1 MNIKQLTKLSWL
13 ELVRFKSVS
22 IFLILNLT
30 LGLLGFFLL
39 QIFQQS
45 LTAQSD
51 EKAQIVLGGDVSINA
66 RRTFTDEER
75 QKWESQFKFT
85 EKSQFYSLFA
95 MMRAGDLSRLTS
107 VGVFDDQFPLY
118 GEFKFSNGPLSSD
131 QPRVWVDPEVQETL
145 NLKIGDRVEIG
156 DTRFEY
162 AGTIVEDPT
171 RLFRGVGFAPRAL
184 ISLKYLQATQLI
196 KPGSTFNEYWS
207 YKLTPGQKLDEIK
220 SKLEKTIVDPIV
232 NIKTAEGNADDS
244 NRVLK
249 YFSDYLGLVAL
260 VALGLCFLCGT
271 YLLQWTFLTKKK
283 SIAIY
288 KTLGLDNSKIIF
300 IYVLQNLLISIAACA
315 LSYGLVY
322 AIQPT
327 MQKLLLNEFNLPL
340 QLVFGWQ
347 AALTTALI
355 AILGPL
361 LMAVPQI
368 IQITDLRP
376 LLLLQNVQVT
386 ARRSWAYALWLLIS
400 VALFWVLAV
409 WQSHS
414 FKIASIFTVAL
425 VVLIVLFRVISRL
438 LMLALEKQSVHL
450 GWLNRYAVLG
460 LTRKPASVA
469 LVFTTMS
476 LATMVLSLLPHVKT
490 SIINEIKP
498 QDTSKIPS
506 LFMFDIQP
514 EQVEGIRELARQTL
528 QQELVL
534 SPLVRSR
541 ILKVNDKA
549 YERTVNTGE
558 IQTREQDE
566 EARFRNRGVNLT
578 YRQELQESETLTKG
592 TFEPTFKGGAELP
605 RISIESD
612 YADRVKMKM
621 GDVITFDVQGIEVKA
636 VVGSLRSVRWTSFQP
651 NFFILF
657 PDGVLNEAP
666 QIFLTAVHKTDEAKV
681 KLFQQKVIERYNNL
695 SIIDI
700 TKTIEGSLK
709 YIDQMALGL
718 QFMAWLAVLVGLFV
732 FVVLLNT
739 QIRERLQE
747 MNLLQILGAPNVSV
761 VRIVV
766 HQFVL
771 LMSLSI
777 VFGVLLGLAMAWFL
791 ISYFFKVGTYFD
803 WPYIVL
809 LLVVLVP
816 VCAAALASGLRPLR
830 SLNPMELIRANS

>member
-1 MNIKQLTKLSWL
+1 MNLKQLIKLSWL

-30 LGLLGFFLL
+30 LGLIGFFLL

-45 LTAQSD
+45 LTAQSA
-51 EKAQIVLGGDVSINA
+51 EKAQVVLGGDVSVNA

-75 QKWESQFKFT
+75 QKWESQFIFT
-85 EKSQFYSLFA
+85 EKSRFYGLFA
-95 MMRAGDLSRLTS
+95 MMRARELSRLTS
-107 VGVFDDQFPLY
+107 VGVFDEKFPLY
-118 GEFKFSNGPLSSD
+118 GEFKFSNDPLTSD

-145 NLKIGDRVEIG
+145 NLKLGDQVEIG
-156 DTRFEY
+156 DLHFKF

-171 RLFRGVGFAPRAL
+171 RLFRGVGFAPRVL
-184 ISLKYLQATQLI
+184 ISEKYLQATQLI
-196 KPGSTFNEYWS
+196 KPGSTFNEFWS
-207 YKLTPGQKLDEIK
+207 YKIAPGQKLDDIK
-220 SKLEKTIVDPIV
+220 RQLEKTITDPIV
-232 NIKTAEGNADDS
+232 NIKTAESSADDS

-300 IYVLQNLLISIAACA
+300 IYVLQNLLISMAACA
-315 LSYGLVY
+315 LSYALVY
-322 AIQPT
+322 TIQPGL
-327 MQKLLLNEFNLPL
+327 QKLLLTEFNLPL

-376 LLLLQNVQVT
+376 LLLLQNVQVG
-386 ARRSWAYALWLLIS
+386 ARRSWAYALWLIIS
-400 VALFWVLAV
+400 IVLFWTLSV

-425 VVLIVLFRVISRL
+425 VGLVILFRIMSRV
-438 LMLALEKQSVHL
+438 LMFLLEKQSGRL
-450 GWLNRYAVLG
+450 GWLSRYAVRG

-514 EQVEGIRELARQTL
+514 EQVAGIRELAAETL
-528 QQELVL
+528 QQELTF

-541 ILKVNDKA
+541 ILKINDVA
-549 YERTVNTGE
+549 YERSVNASE

-578 YRQELQESETLTKG
+578 YRKELQESESITKG
-592 TFEPTFKGGAELP
+592 SFEPEYKTGAELP
-605 RISIESD
+605 KISIESD
-612 YADRVKMKM
+612 YAGRVNMKI
-621 GDVITFDVQGIEVKA
+621 GDVITFDVQGVEVKA
-636 VVGSLRSVRWTSFQP
+636 VVSSLRSVRWTSFQP

-666 QIFLTAVHKTDEAKV
+666 QIFLTSVHKTNEAQV
-681 KLFQQKVIERYNNL
+681 KIFQQKVIEKYNNL

-747 MNLLQILGAPNVSV
+747 MNLLQILGAPIASV

-766 HQFVL
+766 YQFVL

-777 VFGVLLGLAMAWFL
+777 VFGVLLGLAMAWFM

-809 LLVVLVP
+809 LLVVLIP
-816 VCAAALASGLRPLR
+816 VCAAALMAGLRPLK